1 MRHFS
6 KARQSVSPEFGRSLA
21 ASALAF
27 LAADPERLNRFLSL
41 TGLGPHN
48 LRDAAEDPA
57 FRGSVLEYML
67 ADEELRTI
75 PVVAVTAFAMKGDE
89 EKIRQGGCEAYLS
102 KPISVSRFFDTID
115 QFLGPGVKQ

>member
-27 LAADPERLNRFLSL
+27 VAADPERLNRFLSL

-48 LRDAAEDPA
+48 LRDAAADPA
-57 FRGSVLEYML
+57 FHGSVLEYML
-67 ADEELRTI
+67 ADEELLLRFAAHSDLKPETVALAHHALGG
-75 PVVAVTAFAMKGDE
+75 PVQSGD
-89 EKIRQGGCEAYLS
+89 R
-102 KPISVSRFFDTID
+102 
-115 QFLGPGVKQ
+115 

>member
-57 FRGSVLEYML
+57 FHGSVLEYML
-67 ADEELRTI
+67 ADEELLLRFAADSDLKPEAVALAHQALCG
-75 PVVAVTAFAMKGDE
+75 PVQLGD
-89 EKIRQGGCEAYLS
+89 
-102 KPISVSRFFDTID
+102 P
-115 QFLGPGVKQ
+115 